1 MKKNVIAAI
10 IAGIVLIA
18 LCVGGYFLHER
29 NEADKMEYKRTM
41 EKIEKV
47 GEITNQNKGFKNSD
61 LPDGSPLKVGTAE
74 YSVESENNKSE

>member
-1 MKKNVIAAI
+1 MKKNVIVAI
-10 IAGIVLIA
+10 IAGVVLIA
-18 LCVGGYFLHER
+18 FCVGGYFLHKK

-41 EKIEKV
+41 EKIERV

-61 LPDGSPLKVGTAE
+61 LPDDSPLKVGTAE

>member
-1 MKKNVIAAI
+1 MKKNVITAI

-18 LCVGGYFLHER
+18 LCVGAYFA
-29 NEADKMEYKRTM
+29 NEKNKADKMEYKRTM